1 MDGFYD
7 AETPIIERLKEV
19 MAVQGVFSQ
28 NDMATAKQNTIP
40 DESIAVYYSDFSITD
55 PDEET
60 YDLLIL
66 QRWVI
71 VPMVRNRQAI
81 LTGKPARDRAGEL
94 LLDVIK
100 KMNGWRP
107 SEEHGPLFFTAGQKR
122 EYLNGMAYAPAMFE
136 TMIRIES
143 DN

>member
-107 SEEHGPLFFTAGQKR
+107 SEEHGPLFFTAGPKR
-122 EYLNGMAYAPAMFE
+122 EYLGGMAYAPAMFE